1 MKVRKMNKSRRNWIW
16 ILSVALLLATS
27 LNIFALE
34 AGLPDLGKI
43 LQSLPDLRNKPP
55 ATRKTGEA
63 KRLGTEARTPA
74 TPTGD
79 TTAAVPEKTDLTKP
93 MLEKLIQES
102 GILPPEELKVFGQQ
116 LFSAGPTSFSPPT
129 NIPVTLDY
137 IVGPDDD
144 IVVNVWGRLNETYI
158 LTVQRNGSVY
168 VPQVGSMNVA
178 GQTYKQVVAAI
189 RKEVESVLGV
199 SASVTMGELRSITVF
214 VVGAVKQ
221 PGAYT
226 VSAFDTILNALIYAG
241 GPEAKSLLDDWYRE
255 KLKNENADVLQ
266 LVERLRKERER
277 ISDRELNEAGLK
289 AKLPQF
295 PDSAAQSPDGTAKF
309 LGGAAQ
315 SLDVAAQSL
324 GGAAQSLG
332 GVAQSLGGTAK
343 SSGGTGQT
351 PDVAAKYSG
360 GDTGKDKGSVLK
372 QLLSI
377 FQAERQSEDVI
388 KRVREL
394 DGEQLQKELEDL
406 ETVEKNRDKYTSLR
420 QLIGKIKLDKELAEK
435 MKDYAKHD
443 VRYLEDE
450 LRKLDS
456 SRDMVERDYTL
467 KQHVFAEKRYK
478 EAQAEKETLL
488 PVQLGSMRNIQLK
501 RNDKVISVF
510 DLYDLILNGDKS
522 KDLRLQQ
529 GDVIFVPKPEA
540 TVAIY
545 GDVKVPALYELKQ
558 EQSLLKILE
567 LAGGLKTS
575 AFGGQI
581 QVQRYANNQE
591 RVVLDTSLAALKDR
605 KDSFVLQDG
614 DRVKVF
620 RVVEEDVNVVYLY
633 GHVKRPG
640 KYQFQP
646 GSTVSM
652 MIMERDLQP
661 NTNLSYAFV
670 KRYKKPAMEP
680 TIVPFK
686 LGEAILQ
693 KAPGE
698 DLALQPYDE
707 IYIFRQWDF
716 QSRPDITVSGEVR
729 NPGKYPLQKNMRVKD
744 ALFMAGGPNAYAS
757 LDSAHI
763 FRTNPESRGVI
774 MLIVDIARALA
785 EREQDNVVLQDKDR
799 LVIHHI
805 QESIPEKFV
814 TIEGEVSRTGQYPL
828 TEGMTVR
835 DLLFAAGNI
844 KESAYLDEAEL
855 TSMITDGGQNTKYVN
870 RNLSLRKAFAGDAGQ
885 NAPLR
890 PYDRL
895 LVKQIPDWRS
905 EKFVKVEGEV
915 RFPGTYAVRKG
926 EKLSSLIE
934 RAGGYKET
942 AYLRGTMFTRERVRD
957 LQQKSIL
964 AMADRLERELLSG
977 DSGVSTAISAE
988 EVAGKKV
995 EMEQK
1000 QKMVES
1006 LRKVKATGRMT
1017 IYMAHLRLLK
1027 GSEYDI
1033 ELEDRDTLFLPQ
1045 KNSVVNVA
1053 GAVMTQGSYIYAD
1066 RLGYTDY
1073 IEQTG
1078 GYTAFADTGNVF
1090 VLKVDGS
1097 ARKMARG
1104 FFNWSSSQNRWEIAG
1119 AGEEIKDIEPGDTI
1133 VVPEKIERIAWMRN
1147 IRDITQIL
1155 MNTAV
1160 SAGVLIT
1167 LF

>member
-1 MKVRKMNKSRRNWIW
+1 MKVRKMNKSLRNWIW

-27 LNIFALE
+27 LNVFALD
-34 AGLPDLGKI
+34 AALPDLGKF
-43 LQSLPDLRNKPP
+43 LQSLPDLRGKTP
-55 ATRKTGEA
+55 ATKKTGEA
-63 KRLGTEARTPA
+63 KRLGGEAKTPA
-74 TPTGD
+74 GSTGG
-79 TTAAVPEKTDLTKP
+79 TTAAFPEKAELTYP
-93 MLEKLIQES
+93 MLETLIQEK

-129 NIPVTLDY
+129 NMPVTLDY
-137 IVGPDDD
+137 VVGPDDD
-144 IVVNVWGRLNETYI
+144 IVVNVWGRLNETYT

-168 VPQVGSMNVA
+168 IPQVGSINVA

-241 GPEAKSLLDDWYRE
+241 GPETKSLLNDWYRE
-255 KLKNENADVLQ
+255 KIKKENDDALQ
-266 LVERLRKERER
+266 LVERLRKERDR
-277 ISDRELNEAGLK
+277 ISDRELTGADIR
-289 AKLPQF
+289 AKSPQLP
-295 PDSAAQSPDGTAKF
+295 
-309 LGGAAQ
+309 GGAAQ
-315 SLDVAAQSL
+315 FPGGATQFPS
-324 GGAAQSLG
+324 GAAQFPGSA
-332 GVAQSLGGTAK
+332 AQFPGSAAQFPGGTVQFPDGAAQFP
-343 SSGGTGQT
+343 SAAQLPGG
-351 PDVAAKYSG
+351 A
-360 GDTGKDKGSVLK
+360 TGKDQGSVLK
-372 QLLSI
+372 KLLTI
-377 FQAERQSEDVI
+377 FQEERQSEDVI

-406 ETVEKNRDKYTSLR
+406 ETVEKNRDKYTGLR
-420 QLIGKIKLDKELAEK
+420 QLIEKIKSDKELTEK
-435 MKDYAKHD
+435 MKDYTKLD

-456 SRDMVERDYTL
+456 GRDMVERDYTL

-478 EAQAEKETLL
+478 EALTEKETLL

-501 RNDKVISVF
+501 RNDKVVSVF

-558 EQSLLKILE
+558 EQSLLKILD

-591 RVVLDTSLAALKDR
+591 RVVLDTSLAAMKDR
-605 KDSFVLQDG
+605 KDPFALQDG
-614 DRVKVF
+614 DRVKIF
-620 RVVEEDVNVVYLY
+620 RVVDEDVNVVYLY
-633 GHVKRPG
+633 GNVKRPG

-661 NTNLSYAFV
+661 DTNLSYAFV

-744 ALFMAGGPNAYAS
+744 ALFMAGGPNVYAS

-785 EREQDNVVLQDKDR
+785 ERDQDNVVLQDKDR

-855 TSMITDGGQNTKYVN
+855 TSMIVDGGQNTKYEN
-870 RNLSLRKAFAGDAGQ
+870 RNLSLRKAFAGDTGQ

-895 LVKQIPDWRS
+895 LVKQIPDWRQ
-905 EKFVKVEGEV
+905 EKFVKIEGEV
-915 RFPGTYAVRKG
+915 RFPGTYAIRRG

-964 AMADRLERELLSG
+964 EMADRLERELLSG
-977 DSGVSTAISAE
+977 GSSLSTAMSAE
-988 EVAGKKV
+988 EVTGKKV

-1000 QKMVES
+1000 QKFVES
-1006 LRKVKATGRMT
+1006 LRKLKATGRMT

-1033 ELEDRDTLFLPQ
+1033 ELEDHDNLFLPQ
-1045 KNSVVNVA
+1045 KNSVVNVV
-1053 GAVMTQGSYIYAD
+1053 GAVMTQGSYVYAD
-1066 RLGYTDY
+1066 RLDYKDY

-1078 GYTAFADTGNVF
+1078 GYAGFADTGNVF

-1097 ARKMARG
+1097 ARKIARG

-1119 AGEEIKDIEPGDTI
+1119 AGEEIKEIEPGDTI
-1133 VVPEKIERIAWMRN
+1133 VVPEKVERIAWMRN
-1147 IRDITQIL
+1147 VRDITQIL